1 MGDIEKAGWK
11 KTPHKNLASIAEKDI
26 VAMFRLAD
34 QDKSGAISERVR
46 RIKMHKLEPFVMSAM
61 YIVNT
66 V

>member
-11 KTPHKNLASIAEKDI
+11 KAPNKNLASIAEKDI

-46 RIKMHKLEPFVMSAM
+46 RIKML
-61 YIVNT
+61 
-66 V
+66 